1 MDATTP
7 IRPRDVISY
16 LGRDYLVE
24 GVLSYRLSGKV
35 HKLARAADGDVV
47 IWMEPLTDDLDDR
60 VLMFSQ
66 VTDLDIATPP
76 PASISYR
83 GSTFLLRLSGRA
95 QVEIAGRAP
104 DRAPGPRELWRY
116 RAAGDVYLQI
126 EAPVPAGGSAA
137 GAGAAAAGG
146 TVILHGE
153 SVHKGM
159 IEVLPGR

>member
-1 MDATTP
+1 MDASTP
-7 IRPRDVISY
+7 IRPKDVVSH
-16 LGRDYLVE
+16 LGRDYVVE
-24 GVLSYRLSGKV
+24 AVLSYRMNGKV
-35 HKLARAADGDVV
+35 HKLARAVDGEAV

-60 VLMFSQ
+60 VLMFSE
-66 VTDLDIATPP
+66 VNDLDIATPP

-95 QVEIAGRAP
+95 QLEVAGRAP

-126 EAPVPAGGSAA
+126 EAGVAAGGAGGSATA
-137 GAGAAAAGG
+137 TG
-146 TVILHGE
+146 TVVMLGE

-159 IEVLPGR
+159 VEVLPGK